1 MFDSNLITDPE
12 LKSKF
17 DNLEL
22 KMRDWW
28 KVAKLL
34 SFGEYSS
41 ALSDYHERE
50 YKSWPMCSCHLCMC
64 IYKTGC
70 KCWTKKPC
78 RHKVVPWPAS

>member
-22 KMRDWW
+22 KMFDWW
-28 KVAKLL
+28 KVAKML
-34 SFGEYSS
+34 SPGEYGS
-41 ALSDYHERE
+41 ALLDYHERE
-50 YKSWPMCSCHLCMC
+50 YESWPVCDYHMCMC

-78 RHKVVPWPAS
+78 RWRRPAAS